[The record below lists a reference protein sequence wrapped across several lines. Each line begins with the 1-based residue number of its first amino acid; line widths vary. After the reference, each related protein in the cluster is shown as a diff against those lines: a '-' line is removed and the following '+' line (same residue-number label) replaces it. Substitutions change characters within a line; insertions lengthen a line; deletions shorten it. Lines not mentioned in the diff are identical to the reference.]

1 MIVLIHRHCKFNLYF
16 HKLKLFRTTYWT
28 RHAKLKEGNKAK
40 LNDVDGFDN
49 IAMTTSDENN
59 TISEQ
64 NNSVEKNYSV
74 ENGNRNIFRDP
85 NLDKQEKDDE
95 GKTEKC

>member
-1 MIVLIHRHCKFNLYF
+1 
-16 HKLKLFRTTYWT
+16 
-28 RHAKLKEGNKAK
+28 
-40 LNDVDGFDN
+40 
-49 IAMTTSDENN
+49 MTTSDENN
-59 TISEQ
+59 TITEK

-85 NLDKQEKDDE
+85 NLDKQEIDDE